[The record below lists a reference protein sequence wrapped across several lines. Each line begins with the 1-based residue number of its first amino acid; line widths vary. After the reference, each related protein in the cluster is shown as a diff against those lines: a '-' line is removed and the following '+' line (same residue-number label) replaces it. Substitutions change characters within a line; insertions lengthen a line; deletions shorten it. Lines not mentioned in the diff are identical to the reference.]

1 MEFIDSAR
9 YWIHQNRDILLDELD
24 LDFIETSL
32 SSMDDVPCEVTN
44 GGKSRRE
51 RIQNFIEFVLQTDDA
66 IMLLQKK
73 MAEFVSQTC

>member
-1 MEFIDSAR
+1 
-9 YWIHQNRDILLDELD
+9 
-24 LDFIETSL
+24 
-32 SSMDDVPCEVTN
+32 MDDVPCEVTN